1 MFSVFT
7 AFVPYPFA
15 RPRRLLAALASSV
28 ACALL
33 LLCSSAVL
41 HGVAQAGTTPTS
53 PLRFKRLP
61 PFDSSELSILALLQ
75 DRQGFVWIGTHSGGL
90 YRYNGYHA
98 VKYASNANSS
108 GNLPHDRVSDLYE
121 DAAGTIWVATQNG
134 LARFNPDTNNFTRFV
149 PPPGPSAQRIV
160 KKIIGDGK
168 GGMWLATWGGLQHF
182 DPASGTFTLHLHDP
196 ARPASLASNDLNAI
210 ATDANGG
217 LWAATWPGGLDYL
230 APGTS
235 KFAHFRVDRQD
246 APDPKLNIVRALHFA
261 PDRTLWIGTESGVV
275 TWRAGQPWN
284 TRKQV
289 DSPSTRINTLYGDR
303 NGTIW
308 AGTLAAGLLRW
319 DQHSEQAAH
328 YVHRANDTYSL
339 PSDDIRAVMHDR
351 SGMLWIGSITDGISL
366 VNLNSEGFQRF
377 IPFDVEANNLRPNNA
392 MRAMEGA
399 PDGRLWLAN
408 NAGLSLF
415 DSASGAVLRSY
426 RADTRTGAP
435 GSGAAAGAPAAAAVS
450 ASPAATPPASR
461 FLSSNIVYS
470 LYQQPGGPLW
480 IGTSAGLNRLDAPD
494 APIKV
499 LSFGSVGSD
508 FINTIA
514 PASGGALWIGTGQHV
529 LRYDPQTGLSTPYPS
544 DPARP
549 GSRSVTG
556 TTSIVEDQLGRV
568 WMGSEWGGGGLD
580 VLDQAT
586 GTFRHLRQRA
596 GDPLSLSDNNV
607 VALYQD
613 PQGRLWAGTARGVNQ
628 VMTDAK
634 GAISFRRY
642 DRPDS
647 VGPVKVLAMRSD
659 RAGQLWLS
667 TASGLLRLDPDS
679 GKVARFSAADGLSEG
694 FSSGAAHAA
703 PDGRLYFGGVK
714 GITGVTPEA
723 VRSVS
728 SPPQVAIT
736 DISVF
741 NRSLRDGRAVPGL
754 ILEGPVTAPRNL
766 TLAGDGSVFSIEF
779 AALHFTDPVRN
790 TYEYRLD
797 GFDRAWVLTDAAHRS
812 ATYTNLDPGTYT
824 FSVRAANHQGV
835 KSENAASMTVTIL
848 PPWWKT
854 WWLRTILGL
863 LAIGLLSVAYR
874 ARVRDLTRRQKQLQ
888 HMVAER
894 TAELEASNA
903 KLAALSS
910 TDGLTGINNRR
921 GFDHALEAEWRRG
934 ARNGYPVALAMLDVD
949 HFKSYNDHYGHQA
962 GDQCLRTVAGVIA
975 AHARR
980 PSDLVARYGG
990 EEFALL
996 APATS
1001 VEEAH
1006 ELASA
1011 LCLALEKLA
1020 LPHAKSP
1027 YGVVTISIGVV
1038 SLMPDENGGA
1048 EQLVEH
1054 ADRAMYRAK
1063 MEGRNRALCAEMET
1077 SWSAALPG

>member
-1 MFSVFT
+1 MLSVFT
-7 AFVPYPFA
+7 AFARHPFA
-15 RPRRLLAALASSV
+15 LPRLLL
-28 ACALL
+28 CALL
-33 LLCSSAVL
+33 CLMSLATL
-41 HGVAQAGTTPTS
+41 PGAAQAGSAPTS
-53 PLRFKRLP
+53 ALRFKRLP
-61 PFDSSELSILALLQ
+61 SFDSSELSILALLQ

-98 VKYASNANSS
+98 VKYASNANSA
-108 GNLPHDRVSDLYE
+108 GKLPHDRVSDLYE
-121 DAAGTIWVATQNG
+121 DAAGAIWVATQNG
-134 LARFNPDTNNFTRFV
+134 LARFNPETNNFTRFV
-149 PPPGPSAQRIV
+149 PPPGPASQRIV

-182 DPASGTFTLHLHDP
+182 DPASARFTLHLHDA
-196 ARPASLASNDLNAI
+196 ARPGSLASNDLNAI
-210 ATDANGG
+210 ALDAGGG

-230 APGTS
+230 APGARAFT
-235 KFAHFRVDRQD
+235 HFRVDRPE

-261 PDRTLWIGTESGVV
+261 PDQTLWIGTETGVV
-275 TWRAGQPWN
+275 SWRAGQPWN
-284 TRKQV
+284 TRRQV
-289 DSPSTRINTLYGDR
+289 DSPATRINTLYGDR
-303 NGTIW
+303 NDTVW
-308 AGTLAAGLLRW
+308 AGTLGAGLLRW
-319 DQHSEQAAH
+319 DKQPQRQEAPGAPAVH
-328 YVHRANDTYSL
+328 YVHRANDSYSL

-426 RADTRTGAP
+426 RADARAAP
-435 GSGAAAGAPAAAAVS
+435 GTAAGAPG
-450 ASPAATPPASR
+450 PA
-461 FLSSNIVYS
+461 LSSNIVYS
-470 LYQQPGGPLW
+470 LYQQPDGPLW
-480 IGTSAGLNRLDAPD
+480 IGTSAGLNRLDALD
-494 APIKV
+494 APLRV
-499 LSFGSVGSD
+499 VSFGSVGSD

-514 PASGGALWIGTGQHV
+514 PAAGGALWIGTGLHV
-529 LRYDPQTGLSTPYPS
+529 LRYDPASGQSTPYPS
-544 DPARP
+544 DPARAD
-549 GSRSVTG
+549 SRSVSG
-556 TTSIVEDQLGRV
+556 TTSIVEDRLGRV

-580 VLDQAT
+580 VLDQAS
-586 GTFRHLRQRA
+586 GRFRHLRQRA
-596 GDPLSLSDNNV
+596 GDARSLSDNNV
-607 VALYQD
+607 VSLYQD

-628 VMTDAK
+628 VMTDAA

-642 DRPDS
+642 DGPDS
-647 VGPVKVLAMRSD
+647 VGPLKILAMRSD

-667 TASGLLRLDPDS
+667 SANGLLRLDPDS

-714 GITGVTPEA
+714 AITGVSPQA

-754 ILEGPVTAPRNL
+754 KLDGPVTAPSNL

-779 AALHFTDPVRN
+779 AALHFTDPMRN

-797 GFDRAWVLTDAAHRS
+797 GFDRAWVQTDAAHRS
-812 ATYTNLDPGTYT
+812 ATYTNLDPGSYT

-835 KSENAASMTVTIL
+835 RSENAASMTVTIL

-854 WWLRTILGL
+854 WWFRTILAL
-863 LAIGLLSVAYR
+863 LALGLLSAAYR

-921 GFDHALEAEWRRG
+921 GFDHALDAEWRRG

-962 GDQCLRTVAGVIA
+962 GDQCLRAVAGVIA

-1001 VEEAH
+1001 VAEAH
-1006 ELASA
+1006 ELACA
-1011 LCLALEKLA
+1011 LCLALEQLA

-1038 SLMPDENGGA
+1038 SLMPDENGA
-1048 EQLVEH
+1048 PEQLVEH

-1063 MEGRNRALCAEMET
+1063 TEGRNRALCA
-1077 SWSAALPG
+1077 

>member
-1 MFSVFT
+1 MPTVFT
-7 AFVPYPFA
+7 ASA
-15 RPRRLLAALASSV
+15 HRLSAL
-28 ACALL
+28 LRL
-33 LLCSSAVL
+33 LLCACVCACLCLQGAAHASA
-41 HGVAQAGTTPTS
+41 TPTS
-53 PLRFKRLP
+53 PLRFKRLAS
-61 PFDSSELSILALLQ
+61 FDSDELSILALLQ

-98 VKYASNANSS
+98 VKYLSNANSG

-134 LARFNPDTNNFTRFV
+134 LARFNPETNNFTRFV
-149 PPPGPSAQRIV
+149 PPPGPGAQRIV
-160 KKIIGDGK
+160 KEIIGDGK

-182 DPASGTFTLHLHDP
+182 DPASAKFTLYLHDP
-196 ARPASLASNDLNAI
+196 ARPGSLASNDLNAV
-210 ATDANGG
+210 AMDQRGG

-230 APGTS
+230 PPGADQ
-235 KFAHFRVDRQD
+235 FVHYRVDRPES
-246 APDPKLNIVRALHFA
+246 PDPKLNIVRALHFA
-261 PDRTLWIGTESGVV
+261 PDRTLWIGTETGVV
-275 TWRAGQPWN
+275 TWRSELPWN
-284 TRKQV
+284 ARMRV
-289 DSPSTRINTLYGDR
+289 PSPATRINYLYGDR
-303 NGTIW
+303 NDTVW

-319 DQHSEQAAH
+319 DKTKDQGSSTPVH
-328 YVHRANDTYSL
+328 YVHRANDSYSL

-366 VNLNSEGFQRF
+366 VNLNSEGFQRY

-399 PDGRLWLAN
+399 PEGRLWLAN

-426 RADTRTGAP
+426 RADGKPGA
-435 GSGAAAGAPAAAAVS
+435 
-450 ASPAATPPASR
+450 
-461 FLSSNIVYS
+461 LSSNIVYS
-470 LYQQPGGPLW
+470 LYQQPAGPLW
-480 IGTSAGLNRLDAPD
+480 IGTAAGLNRLDAVD
-494 APIKV
+494 APVKV
-499 LSFGSVGSD
+499 VSFGSVGSD

-514 PASGGALWIGTGQHV
+514 PAAGGALWLGTGQHV
-529 LRYDPQTGLSTPYPS
+529 VRYDPATGESTQFPA
-544 DPARP
+544 DPAQP
-549 GSRSVTG
+549 DSRSVTG
-556 TTSIVEDQLGRV
+556 TTTIVEDRLGRV

-580 VLDQAT
+580 VLDQAS
-586 GTFRHLRQRA
+586 GKFRHLRQRA
-596 GDPLSLSDNNV
+596 SDPASLSDNNV
-607 VALYQD
+607 VSLYQD
-613 PQGRLWAGTARGVNQ
+613 PRGRLWAGTARGVNQ
-628 VMTDAK
+628 ILTDAK
-634 GAISFRRY
+634 GAIRFQRY
-642 DRPDS
+642 EQADS
-647 VGPVKVLAMRSD
+647 VGQVKILAMRSD
-659 RAGQLWLS
+659 QAGQLWLS
-667 TASGLLRLDPDS
+667 TANGLLRLDPDS

-703 PDGRLYFGGVK
+703 PNGRLYFGGVK
-714 GITGVTPEA
+714 GITGVTPAA

-728 SPPQVAIT
+728 APPQVAIT

-754 ILEGPVTAPRNL
+754 RLAGAVTAPVNL

-790 TYEYRLD
+790 TYKYRLA
-797 GFDRAWVLTDAAHRS
+797 GFDREWVVTDAAHRS
-812 ATYTNLDPGTYT
+812 ATYTNLDPGTYV
-824 FSVRAANHQGV
+824 FSVRAANHQGMW
-835 KSENAASMTVTIL
+835 SENAASMTVTIL

-854 WWLRTILGL
+854 WWFRLILALLALGL
-863 LAIGLLSVAYR
+863 VSSAYR

-910 TDGLTGINNRR
+910 TDGLTGISNRR
-921 GFDHALEAEWRRG
+921 GFDTALEAEWRRA

-962 GDQCLRTVAGVIA
+962 GDQCLRAVAGVIA

-980 PSDLVARYGG
+980 TTDLAARYGG

-1001 VEEAH
+1001 AAEAL

-1011 LCLALEKLA
+1011 LCHALEQLA

-1038 SLMPDENGGA
+1038 SLMADETGSP

-1063 MEGRNRALCAEMET
+1063 TEGRNRALCA
-1077 SWSAALPG
+1077 